1 MNSNQK
7 PAVQQP
13 QQGSFPQTTTVN
25 QPGVNYP
32 TGMVGTPKQQV
43 VTGQVPSKVTGG
55 YPATGGYQVQ
65 PGYTTQGNYLPT
77 PYNYQPRPPVVGQ
90 TYAPQVMTTQPQ
102 KFQPTYVQRGPV
114 PVQVG
119 ATYPVGTFPQYQQKP
134 IGNVGVPINTGLQQ
148 RIATNPVGQQAPVAN
163 GAQGSTQV
171 NTAPKVAQQV
181 PANNTSQ
188 PGQNASTQ
196 PTTTAA
202 NTTAE
207 VKTTAGQPTQN
218 VQPTKTVQPT
228 VQPSTVQP
236 PTGTTQTTQPSTQ
249 PPSQATNQPSTQ
261 PPVINPP
268 KPFDRK
274 NIAPGLMD

>member
-32 TGMVGTPKQQV
+32 TGMAGTPKQQV

-181 PANNTSQ
+181 PTNNTSQ
-188 PGQNASTQ
+188 PVQNASTQ
-196 PTTTAA
+196 PTTAA

-218 VQPTKTVQPT
+218 VQPTTTVQPT

>member
-32 TGMVGTPKQQV
+32 TGMAGTPKQQV

-181 PANNTSQ
+181 PTNNTSQ
-188 PGQNASTQ
+188 PVQNASTQ
-196 PTTTAA
+196 PTTAA
-202 NTTAE
+202 KTTAE

-218 VQPTKTVQPT
+218 VQPTTTVQPT